1 MKKPISLL
9 LFVLLIGCS
18 ETRITVSFDPN
29 GAPDSAAFSQTLA
42 QGEFLTFPQNS
53 FTYGGFTFSGWSL
66 SGNGKI
72 IYQPGESYCPTG
84 DTCFLAVWTPVKTV
98 TVSFNANGGSG
109 RMDSVCGFE
118 NTEIRLPECTFTN
131 GTRSFLGWAVS
142 SSGIKIYDDE
152 SVISIASSD
161 LTLYALWSDP
171 EKVYFAVT
179 FYPENGASQTVT
191 QQIESGVKTALRRNS
206 FSYSNFEFKGWAL
219 SSGSSVISYKDGASV
234 TLSAPL
240 NLYAVW
246 EKIAATETVYTV
258 SFNANGGSGSAI
270 PSQTVKKGASL
281 SLPKNTFTKNGA
293 LFIGWATSASGQALY
308 TDMQTITV
316 NSNFTL
322 YAVWEEEQTA
332 PPAAAKGTVT
342 FHPGADD
349 ATGSMEPLT
358 GLTDGETVTLP
369 KAAFSRSGYCF
380 VGWSL
385 SPDSS
390 NPDFQ
395 DMSPLYSYYPGT
407 AHLYAVWEP
416 EASAVLISFDP
427 NGGSGSMDSF
437 YVKSG
442 WTLTIPPNDFTPPE
456 EGYSCN
462 AYDTVPAPNGYS
474 HYRIGGTAG
483 FTESCT
489 LYAYWAPDSG
499 AVGGASET
507 YKGQTVFVEGVTI
520 REEDWVQGDRGNLGK
535 YVEWKSGCGWYD
547 TYQAWYNFCAAGAA
561 SNVIHW
567 WFDRN
572 ADYIARY
579 RETHPDLPEFKYT
592 GKGRSQVFTF
602 FTEKWHEN
610 VGNYPHNVFNWFIW
624 GSENGVQDSA
634 IGQGGIFKEVFN
646 DNPVLTEILQ
656 SPNRRSFNTFIEEA
670 LKEGK
675 IVSFDENGA
684 LFGPHALTA
693 WGFDFDEDG
702 YINMVYYTNS
712 ATSWNNSDSTRDLSL
727 CKIPVKYDANDGYA
741 PYMES
746 SIEINGVVEHGK
758 IPIIRLYSYS
768 KGTEYWEAYFADR

>member
-1 MKKPISLL
+1 MYRTIKFIESGGERKMKKPISLL

-42 QGEFLTFPQNS
+42 QGEFLTLPQNS

-72 IYQPGESYCPTG
+72 IYQPGESYRPTG

-171 EKVYFAVT
+171 AKTYVTVT
-179 FYPENGASQTVT
+179 FYADNGTNTSIAQTVET
-191 QQIESGVKTALRRNS
+191 QTTVSLRANT
-206 FSYSNFEFKGWAL
+206 FSYSGFVFKGWATVSKGSVVYSDRDSVSL
-219 SSGSSVISYKDGASV
+219 SSDLI
-234 TLSAPL
+234 
-240 NLYAVW
+240 LYAVW
-246 EKIAATETVYTV
+246 K
-258 SFNANGGSGSAI
+258 
-270 PSQTVKKGASL
+270 
-281 SLPKNTFTKNGA
+281 
-293 LFIGWATSASGQALY
+293 
-308 TDMQTITV
+308 
-316 NSNFTL
+316 
-322 YAVWEEEQTA
+322 EEQTA
-332 PPAAAKGTVT
+332 PPAAASGTVT

-462 AYDTVPAPNGYS
+462 AYDTVPAPDGYS

-507 YKGQTVFVEGVTI
+507 YKGQTVYVEGVNVK
-520 REEDWVQGDRGNLGK
+520 EEDWVQGDRGNLGK

-592 GKGRSQVFTF
+592 GQGRSQVFTF

-624 GSENGVQDSA
+624 GSENGVQESA

-675 IVSFDENGA
+675 IISFDENGA
-684 LFGPHALTA
+684 FGPHALTA

-712 ATSWNNSDSTRDLSL
+712 ASSWNNSDSTRDLSL
-727 CKIPVKYDANDGYA
+727 CRIPVKYDADNKYA

>member
-1 MKKPISLL
+1 MYRTIKFIESGGERKMKKPISLL

-29 GAPDSAAFSQTLA
+29 GAPDSDAFSQTLA

-131 GTRSFLGWAVS
+131 GTRSFLGWAS
-142 SSGIKIYDDE
+142 SSDGTKVYDDQAQL
-152 SVISIASSD
+152 SLSSD

-171 EKVYFAVT
+171 AKTYVTVT
-179 FYPENGASQTVT
+179 FYADNGTNTSIAQTVET
-191 QQIESGVKTALRRNS
+191 QTTVSLRANT
-206 FSYSNFEFKGWAL
+206 FSYSGFVFKGWATVSKGSVVYSDRDSVSL
-219 SSGSSVISYKDGASV
+219 SSDLI
-234 TLSAPL
+234 
-240 NLYAVW
+240 LYAVW
-246 EKIAATETVYTV
+246 K
-258 SFNANGGSGSAI
+258 
-270 PSQTVKKGASL
+270 
-281 SLPKNTFTKNGA
+281 
-293 LFIGWATSASGQALY
+293 
-308 TDMQTITV
+308 
-316 NSNFTL
+316 
-322 YAVWEEEQTA
+322 EEQTA

-349 ATGSMEPLT
+349 ATGSMDPLT
-358 GLTDGETVTLP
+358 GLADGETVTLP

-385 SPDSS
+385 SQDSS
-390 NPDFQ
+390 DPVFQ
-395 DMSPLYSYYPGT
+395 DMSPLYSYYPGS

-416 EASAVLISFDP
+416 QENAVLISFHP

-442 WTLTIPPNDFTPPE
+442 WTLTIPPNDFTPPA
-456 EGYSCN
+456 EGYKCDY
-462 AYDTVPAPNGYS
+462 YDTVPAPDGYA
-474 HYRIGGTAG
+474 HYRVNGTYS
-483 FTESCT
+483 FDTSVT
-489 LYAYWAPDSG
+489 LYAYWAPDSA

-507 YKGQTVFVEGVTI
+507 YKGQTVFVEGVNI

-547 TYQAWYNFCAAGAA
+547 AYQDMYNFCWAATA

-579 RETHPDLPEFKYT
+579 RETHPDLPEFKYE
-592 GKGRSQVFTF
+592 GKGSSDLFKF
-602 FTEKWHEN
+602 FLKHWTEN
-610 VGNYPHNVFNWFIW
+610 RGNYPVVGFNWFIQ
-624 GSENGVQDSA
+624 GSQNGVQASA
-634 IGQGGIFKEVFN
+634 IGKGGLFKDVFEN
-646 DNPVLTEILQ
+646 TILTENLQ
-656 SPNRRSFNTFIEEA
+656 QTLTRRIFNTFIENA
-670 LKEGK
+670 LKEGRM
-675 IVSFDENGA
+675 ISFDQYD
-684 LFGPHALTA
+684 HAMTA
-693 WGFDFDEDG
+693 WGFDFDENG
-702 YINMVYYTNS
+702 YVSMIYYTDS
-712 ATSWNNSDSTRDLSL
+712 ATDWYNSDSKRDLSL
-727 CKIPVKYDANDGYA
+727 CRIPVKYDANKEYA
-741 PYMES
+741 PYMETS
-746 SIEINGVVEHGK
+746 VEINGTVEHGK
-758 IPIIRLYSYS
+758 IYIVALYSYS
-768 KGTEYWEAYFADR
+768 QGTEYWEAYFADR